1 MHELSITA
9 SIVEACAERA
19 AGARVARVTVEI
31 GRLTCVLPD
40 ALRFCFDVCTE
51 GTSLEGSELEIIEI
65 PGRARCR
72 RCGAEVAL
80 DDLATPCGCG
90 SHDLQRIAGDDLKVK
105 EMELS

>member
-9 SIVEACAERA
+9 SIVEACSERA
-19 AGARVARVTVEI
+19 AGARVRRVTVEI

-40 ALRFCFDVCTE
+40 ALRFCFDVCAE
-51 GTSLEGSELEIIEI
+51 GTSLQGAELEIIRI

-72 RCGAEVAL
+72 ACGGEVEA
-80 DDLATPCGCG
+80 DDLVTPCGCG
-90 SHDLQRIAGDDLKVK
+90 SHDLSYLAGEELKVK